1 MNKSNSLILALPKGR
16 VYEDFIPL
24 LEKTQFAIK
33 DDVKQ
38 SRKMLLDTKHP
49 SVKVLIIRGWD
60 VPTYITS
67 GAAHIGIVG
76 KDILMEKEEEE
87 FVELADLGLG
97 KCRLSLAGYEDV
109 LTGSARLKIATKYPK
124 SSTKFMN
131 AIGIQ
136 PEIIYLNG
144 AQEIAPVL
152 GLSDAII
159 DLVDTGKTLTANGLT
174 EIKTIANIS
183 TRLIANK
190 ASIKTKS
197 TIINEIMEALK
208 SVSYTHLTL
217 PTKA

>member
-16 VYEDFIPL
+16 VYEDFTPL

-33 DDVKQ
+33 DDVKK

-87 FVELADLGLG
+87 FVELVDLGLG

-124 SSTKFMN
+124 SSMKFMN
-131 AIGIQ
+131 SIGIQ

-159 DLVDTGKTLTANGLT
+159 DLVDTGKTLSANGLK
-174 EIKTIANIS
+174 EIKTIADIS

-197 TIINEIMEALK
+197 SIINEIMEVLK
-208 SVSYTHLTL
+208 
-217 PTKA
+217 

>member
-16 VYEDFIPL
+16 VYENFIPL
-24 LEKTQFAIK
+24 LEKTEFAIK
-33 DDVKQ
+33 DDVKK

-49 SVKVLIIRGWD
+49 SVKVLIVRGWD

-87 FVELADLGLG
+87 YVELADLGLG

-109 LTGSARLKIATKYPK
+109 LTGSARLRVATKYPK

-131 AIGIQ
+131 SIGIQ

-159 DLVDTGKTLTANGLT
+159 DLVDSGKTLTANGLT
-174 EIKTIANIS
+174 EIQTIAYIS

-190 ASIKTKS
+190 ASMKTKS
-197 TIINEIMEALK
+197 KIINEIMEALK
-208 SVSYTHLTL
+208 
-217 PTKA
+217 

>member
-33 DDVKQ
+33 DDVKK

-174 EIKTIANIS
+174 EIKTIADIS

-208 SVSYTHLTL
+208 
-217 PTKA
+217 

>member
-16 VYEDFIPL
+16 VYADFKPL

-33 DDVKQ
+33 DDVKK

-49 SVKVLIIRGWD
+49 GVKVLIIRGWD

-131 AIGIQ
+131 SIGIQ

-174 EIKTIANIS
+174 EIKTIADIS

-190 ASIKTKS
+190 ASMKTKS
-197 TIINEIMEALK
+197 AIISEIVEALE
-208 SVSYTHLTL
+208 
-217 PTKA
+217 

>member
-33 DDVKQ
+33 DDVKK

-49 SVKVLIIRGWD
+49 GVKVLIIRGWD
-60 VPTYITS
+60 LPTYITS

-109 LTGSARLKIATKYPK
+109 LTGSARLKVATKYPK

-131 AIGIQ
+131 SIGIQ

-174 EIKTIANIS
+174 EIKIIADIS

-190 ASIKTKS
+190 ASIKTKA
-197 TIINEIMEALK
+197 TIINEIMEVLK
-208 SVSYTHLTL
+208 
-217 PTKA
+217 

>member
-33 DDVKQ
+33 DDVKK

-97 KCRLSLAGYEDV
+97 QCRLSLAGYEDV

-131 AIGIQ
+131 SIGIQ

-159 DLVDTGKTLTANGLT
+159 DLVDTGKTLTENGLK
-174 EIKTIANIS
+174 EIKTIADIS

-197 TIINEIMEALK
+197 IIINEIMEVLK
-208 SVSYTHLTL
+208 
-217 PTKA
+217 

>member
-1 MNKSNSLILALPKGR
+1 MIVNKSNSLILALPKGR

-33 DDVKQ
+33 DDEKKT
-38 SRKMLLDTKHP
+38 RKMMLDTKHP

-87 FVELADLGLG
+87 FVELADLDLG

-131 AIGIQ
+131 SIGIQ
-136 PEIIYLNG
+136 PEIIFLNG

-159 DLVDTGKTLTANGLT
+159 DLVDTGKTLTANGLK
-174 EIKTIANIS
+174 EIKTIAEIS

-197 TIINEIMEALK
+197 AIINEITESLK
-208 SVSYTHLTL
+208 
-217 PTKA
+217 

>member
-1 MNKSNSLILALPKGR
+1 MNKSNSLIIALPKGR

-24 LEKTQFAIK
+24 LEKTRFAIK
-33 DDVKQ
+33 DDVKK

-49 SVKVLIIRGWD
+49 SVKVVIIRGWD

-131 AIGIQ
+131 SIGIQ

-159 DLVDTGKTLTANGLT
+159 DLVDTGKTLTANGLK
-174 EIKTIANIS
+174 EIKIIADIS

-197 TIINEIMEALK
+197 SIINEIMEALK
-208 SVSYTHLTL
+208 
-217 PTKA
+217 

>member
-1 MNKSNSLILALPKGR
+1 MNKSKSLIFALPKGR

-33 DDVKQ
+33 DDVKK

-49 SVKVLIIRGWD
+49 NVKVLIIRGWD

-131 AIGIQ
+131 SIGIQ

-174 EIKTIANIS
+174 EIKTIADIS

-208 SVSYTHLTL
+208 
-217 PTKA
+217 

>member
-1 MNKSNSLILALPKGR
+1 MNKSNSLIIALPKGR

-24 LEKTQFAIK
+24 LEKTRFAIK
-33 DDVKQ
+33 DDVKK

-131 AIGIQ
+131 SIGIQ

-159 DLVDTGKTLTANGLT
+159 DLVDTGKTLTANGLK
-174 EIKTIANIS
+174 EIKIIADIS

-197 TIINEIMEALK
+197 SIINEIMEVLK
-208 SVSYTHLTL
+208 
-217 PTKA
+217 

>member
-16 VYEDFIPL
+16 VYGDFIPL

-33 DDVKQ
+33 DDVKK

-49 SVKVLIIRGWD
+49 NVKVLIIRGWD

-76 KDILMEKEEEE
+76 KDILMEKDEEE

-131 AIGIQ
+131 SIGIQ

-159 DLVDTGKTLTANGLT
+159 DLVDTGKTLTANGLK
-174 EIKTIANIS
+174 EIKTIADIS

-197 TIINEIMEALK
+197 TIINEIMEAPK
-208 SVSYTHLTL
+208 
-217 PTKA
+217 

>member
-1 MNKSNSLILALPKGR
+1 MNKSNTLILALPKGR

-33 DDVKQ
+33 DDVKK

-49 SVKVLIIRGWD
+49 EVKVLIIRGWD

-131 AIGIQ
+131 SIGIQ
-136 PEIIYLNG
+136 PEIIFLNG
-144 AQEIAPVL
+144 AQEIAPLL

-174 EIKTIANIS
+174 EIKTIADIS

-208 SVSYTHLTL
+208 
-217 PTKA
+217 

>member
-33 DDVKQ
+33 DDVKK

-87 FVELADLGLG
+87 FVELTDLGLG
-97 KCRLSLAGYEDV
+97 RCRLSLAGYENV
-109 LTGSARLKIATKYPK
+109 LTGSTRLKIATKYPK

-131 AIGIQ
+131 SIGIQ

-144 AQEIAPVL
+144 AQEIGPVL

-159 DLVDTGKTLTANGLT
+159 DLVDTCKTLTANGLK
-174 EIKTIANIS
+174 EIKTIADIS

-190 ASIKTKS
+190 ASMKTKS

-208 SVSYTHLTL
+208 
-217 PTKA
+217 

>member
-1 MNKSNSLILALPKGR
+1 MNKSNPLILALPKGR

-24 LEKTQFAIK
+24 LDKTQFAIK
-33 DDVKQ
+33 DDVKK
-38 SRKMLLDTKHP
+38 SRKLLLDTKHP

-67 GAAHIGIVG
+67 GAAHIGVVG

-87 FVELADLGLG
+87 FVELVDLGLG
-97 KCRLSLAGYEDV
+97 KCRLSFAGYEDI
-109 LTGSARLKIATKYPK
+109 LKGSARLKIATKYPK

-131 AIGIQ
+131 SIGIQ

-159 DLVDTGKTLTANGLT
+159 DLVDTGNTLTANGLK
-174 EIKTIANIS
+174 EIKTIADIS

-208 SVSYTHLTL
+208 
-217 PTKA
+217 

>member
-33 DDVKQ
+33 DDVKK

-131 AIGIQ
+131 SIGIQ

-174 EIKTIANIS
+174 EIKTIADIS

-208 SVSYTHLTL
+208 
-217 PTKA
+217 

>member
-1 MNKSNSLILALPKGR
+1 MNKSNTLILALPKGR

-33 DDVKQ
+33 DDVKK

-174 EIKTIANIS
+174 EIKTIADIS

-208 SVSYTHLTL
+208 
-217 PTKA
+217 

>member
-1 MNKSNSLILALPKGR
+1 MNNSNSLILALPKGR

-24 LEKTQFAIK
+24 LEKTNFAIE
-33 DDVKQ
+33 DDANK

-49 SVKVLIIRGWD
+49 RVKVLIIRGWD

-67 GAAHIGIVG
+67 GAAHMGIVG
-76 KDILMEKEEEE
+76 KDILMEKDEEE
-87 FVELADLGLG
+87 FIELADLGLG

-109 LTGSARLKIATKYPK
+109 LSGSSRLKIATKYPK
-124 SSTKFMN
+124 TSTKFMN
-131 AIGIQ
+131 SIGIQ

-159 DLVDTGKTLTANGLT
+159 DLVDTGKTLTENGLT
-174 EIKTIANIS
+174 EIRSIADIS

-190 ASIKTKS
+190 ASIRTKS
-197 TIINEIMEALK
+197 TIINEIMEALI
-208 SVSYTHLTL
+208 
-217 PTKA
+217 

>member
-33 DDVKQ
+33 DDVKK

-131 AIGIQ
+131 SIGIQ

-159 DLVDTGKTLTANGLT
+159 DLVDTGKTLTENGLT
-174 EIKTIANIS
+174 EIRSIADIS

-190 ASIKTKS
+190 ASSKTKS
-197 TIINEIMEALK
+197 SIINEIMEVLK
-208 SVSYTHLTL
+208 
-217 PTKA
+217 

>member
-33 DDVKQ
+33 DDVKK

-49 SVKVLIIRGWD
+49 NVKVLIIRGWD

-131 AIGIQ
+131 SIGIQ

-174 EIKTIANIS
+174 EIKTIADIS

-197 TIINEIMEALK
+197 TIINEILEALK
-208 SVSYTHLTL
+208 
-217 PTKA
+217 

>member
-33 DDVKQ
+33 DDVKK

-49 SVKVLIIRGWD
+49 GVKVLIIRGWD
-60 VPTYITS
+60 LPTYITS

-131 AIGIQ
+131 SIGIQ

-174 EIKTIANIS
+174 EIKIIADIS

-197 TIINEIMEALK
+197 RVINEIMEVLK
-208 SVSYTHLTL
+208 
-217 PTKA
+217 

>member
-1 MNKSNSLILALPKGR
+1 MKDNNSLILALPKGR

-24 LEKTQFAIK
+24 IQESQFAIK
-33 DDVKQ
+33 DDPKK

-49 SVKVLIIRGWD
+49 EVKVLIIRGWD

-67 GAAHIGIVG
+67 GAAHLGVVG

-87 FVELADLGLG
+87 FVELNDLAIG
-97 KCRLSLAGYEDV
+97 KCRLSLAGHSDV
-109 LTGSARLKIATKYPK
+109 LAGSNRLKIATKYPK

-131 AIGIQ
+131 SIGIQ
-136 PEIIYLNG
+136 AEIIYLNG
-144 AQEIAPVL
+144 AQEIAPTL

-159 DLVDTGKTLTANGLT
+159 DLVDTGKTLQENGLK

-190 ASIKTKS
+190 ASIKTRS
-197 TIINEIMEALK
+197 SLINDITNALI
-208 SVSYTHLTL
+208 
-217 PTKA
+217 